1 MTHSEGDA
9 SLSRQRRTF
18 TVKASPFNAV
28 KLDVALI
35 VIVGVVLVLVHG
47 RMVQNPLGQLA
58 LLAGY
63 GVVSMLWVV
72 TKTRRISRRLAEN
85 EVRQQDT
92 QS

>member
-1 MTHSEGDA
+1 MGRSEGDA
-9 SLSRQRRTF
+9 SLSRQRRSF

-35 VIVGVVLVLVHG
+35 VIIGVMLVLVHG
-47 RMVQNPLGQLA
+47 RLVQNSLGQLA

-63 GVVSMLWVV
+63 GVAAMVWIVV
-72 TKTRRISRRLAEN
+72 RTRRVSRRLTGTEA
-85 EVRQQDT
+85 QQRDK